1 MYNKFIM
8 KNFKIRDTFSLAWED
23 LKKNW
28 GFMIGALL
36 VFILVG
42 FLDGMFGVH
51 QNEITKEVTGSGL
64 FSIILQI
71 VEIYLTAGF
80 IMETIKIV
88 DGKKSCLK
96 TMFTWPVNFIHG
108 LKYFGA
114 YIIYALL
121 IFIPV
126 ILIFLYAFSSG
137 KINDIIGNN
146 TVASSLIALGVVA
159 LLLTMFIGM
168 FIGFAYY
175 LIIENRNGIF
185 SNIKKSFEMVKNNFW
200 KVLVWYLIIFGIL
213 ALVGVVAG
221 ILSMIH
227 PVAIL
232 IFTVLLIPAIL
243 IFAAWMLISYAHL
256 YRKIDPEVEE
266 VVKIEEKER
275 GENIEA

>member
-108 LKYFGA
+108 LKYLGA
-114 YIIYALL
+114 YIIYTLL
-121 IFIPV
+121 ILVPV
-126 ILIFLYAFSSG
+126 ILMFLYAFSSG
-137 KINDIIGNN
+137 KINDII
-146 TVASSLIALGVVA
+146 TIEWFITLWVVA

-213 ALVGVVAG
+213 ALTGVVAG

-227 PVAIL
+227 PSPIL